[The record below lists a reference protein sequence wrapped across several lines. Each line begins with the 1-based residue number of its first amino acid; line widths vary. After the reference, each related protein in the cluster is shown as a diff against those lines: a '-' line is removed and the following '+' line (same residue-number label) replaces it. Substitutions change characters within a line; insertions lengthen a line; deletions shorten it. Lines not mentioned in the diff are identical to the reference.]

1 MRYAQPFERQFRSP
15 AIAYSVL
22 IGWLCV
28 SLGACEP
35 NQQGMEEATVETA
48 TVPAAAEDPS
58 SHEGHMLSVEQLAV
72 LRERIPLYREFS
84 DEVVIENMNTMRAN
98 DSELISG
105 KTVFGEV
112 GILALAHGFR
122 EPGDTQFKTAFGAIA
137 ESHPTAVALGM
148 AMMTSAHIQSAVN
161 DLEAAGAT
169 TIVVLPMTTAENSS
183 LTRQWHHI
191 FGMRDEGA
199 YLDVPRIQ
207 SSAKLIMGP
216 TPTTSPIV
224 ATIMRDYAIAFS
236 SDPASEVI
244 IIVAHGPQDP
254 EDNQKEL
261 AIIAQH
267 AEQIRQESDFEDVRY
282 ITLQDDAPT
291 KVRAANVE
299 KLRSLVAEVTAEGK
313 TAVLLTTLLTSQGGV
328 SRRIR
333 RDLEGLDYVFADKG
347 LTEHPLFEE
356 WISGTVEAE
365 LTNSGG

>member
-1 MRYAQPFERQFRSP
+1 MRPERPFKRQFRLP
-15 AIAYSVL
+15 EIAYSVL
-22 IGWLCV
+22 IGWLCL
-28 SLGACEP
+28 SLGACES
-35 NQQGMEEATVETA
+35 NERGTEEATVETT
-48 TVPAAAEDPS
+48 TVPAAAEDQS
-58 SHEGHMLSVEQLAV
+58 SHEGHTLSAEQLAV
-72 LRERIPLYREFS
+72 LRDRIPLYREFS

-98 DSELISG
+98 DSELVSD
-105 KTVFGEV
+105 KTVLGDV

-137 ESHPTAVALGM
+137 KSHPTAVALGM
-148 AMMTSAHIQSAVN
+148 AMMTSEHIQSAID
-161 DLEAAGAT
+161 DLQSAGAK

-183 LTRQWHHI
+183 LTRQWHYI
-191 FGMRDEGA
+191 FGRRDEGT

-224 ATIMRDYAIAFS
+224 ATILRDHAIAFS

-261 AIIAQH
+261 AILAQH
-267 AEQIRQESDFEDVRY
+267 AAQIRQDSDFEDVRY
-282 ITLQDDAPT
+282 VTLQDDAPT

-313 TAVLLTTLLTSQGGV
+313 TVLVLTTLLTSQGGV
-328 SRRIR
+328 SGRIR
-333 RDLEGLDYVFADKG
+333 RDLEGLDYVFADQG
-347 LTEHPLFEE
+347 LAEHPLFKE
-356 WISGTVEAE
+356 WISRTVEAE
-365 LTNSGG
+365 LTNSDS